1 MTESKKR
8 LVILTP
14 AYNPTNDE
22 VRDYDRIAS
31 EIQLRLSYFLDTSFI
46 IIDDGSAVKITSEI
60 ATVTHLAKN
69 GGKGAAIKTGIKM
82 VQESDYVLYT
92 DFDFPYTIES
102 LMNVVHAISDEKSA
116 PDLVISQR
124 SAQYFSRQPFQRRL
138 ISALIKGLNRYFL
151 RLKHY
156 DTQAGL
162 KALKKGKASEIL
174 GMVATNGFLF
184 EIEFISKAEKNDLVI
199 VGVPVEL
206 REDVKII
213 PVSWKTIR
221 KNAIAMLKL
230 LVAKISP

>member
-1 MTESKKR
+1 MTESNKR

-14 AYNPTNDE
+14 GYNPTE
-22 VRDYDRIAS
+22 EERLEYDRIAS
-31 EIQLRLSYFLDTSFI
+31 EIKLRLSHFLDTSFI
-46 IIDDGSAVKITSEI
+46 IIDDGSAVKITSEH
-60 ATVTHLAKN
+60 ATVIHLAQN
-69 GGKGAAIKTGIKM
+69 AGKGAAIKSGVKMIK
-82 VQESDYVLYT
+82 EADYVLYT

-102 LMNVVHAISDEKSA
+102 LISVVHAISDEKLS

-124 SAQYFSRQPFQRRL
+124 SGQYFSKQPFQRRL
-138 ISALIKGLNRYFL
+138 ISALIKGLNKYFL
-151 RLKHY
+151 GLKHY

-162 KALKKGKASEIL
+162 KAMKKGKASEIL

-184 EIEFISKAEKNDLVI
+184 EIEFISKAEKNGLVI

-206 REDVKII
+206 REDVEII

-221 KNAIAMLKL
+221 KNAVAMFKL